1 MASTVP
7 AEDNVRVLFVCTANQ
22 IRSPFAAAV
31 AQRWAT
37 EHGMPITVGS
47 AGSMEPDQ
55 PADEEMTGVA
65 RALGLDLSTHRSRRI
80 SPRILHRTDL
90 IVTMTG
96 RHVLEVVE
104 TYPPTRDRTLTLP
117 EWANAVGTL
126 GPIPEWTPES
136 VRAWAAAATD
146 RPFDRLVS
154 GDFDISDPVGR
165 PRRQYRRVAERIR
178 DLVTAGLAPD

>member
-1 MASTVP
+1 MP
-7 AEDNVRVLFVCTANQ
+7 NCTSGQ
-22 IRSPFAAAV
+22 TTRSLSADCSSSSFT
-31 AQRWAT
+31 WAT
-37 EHGMPITVGS
+37 IKTRPPQVTTASRQI
-47 AGSMEPDQ
+47 
-55 PADEEMTGVA
+55 VA
-65 RALGLDLSTHRSRRI
+65 
-80 SPRILHRTDL
+80 
-90 IVTMTG
+90 MTG

-126 GPIPEWTPES
+126 GPIPEWAPES